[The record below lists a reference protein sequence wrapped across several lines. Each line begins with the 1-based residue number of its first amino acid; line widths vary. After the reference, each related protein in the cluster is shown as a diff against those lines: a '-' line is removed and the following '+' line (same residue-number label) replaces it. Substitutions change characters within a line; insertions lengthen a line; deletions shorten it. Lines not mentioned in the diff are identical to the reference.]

1 MISIIGFVA
10 AILTTSAFIPQAL
23 KTIKTKDT
31 SGISLMMYILF
42 TVGIFGWFIYGLLI
56 TDYALILANGIAAFF
71 SATIL
76 FFKVKNV
83 KNGVDQL
90 K

>member
-1 MISIIGFVA
+1 MMITAIGFIA

-42 TVGIFGWFIYGLLI
+42 TIGIFAWFSYGILI
-56 TDYALILANGIAAFF
+56 MDYALILANGIAAFF

-76 FFKVKNV
+76 FYKVKNV
-83 KNGVDQL
+83 KNHVD